1 MKSGRYYKKAGEFR
15 SEVMSLGDF
24 WHLLWFMMRSILVR
38 VPGKKTAKDVIRF
51 VEPSEVE
58 IHAEGEYQRLKG
70 VKEIVVEK
78 TKALKVV
85 GK

>member
-1 MKSGRYYKKAGEFR
+1 M
-15 SEVMSLGDF
+15 
-24 WHLLWFMMRSILVR
+24 R

-78 TKALKVV
+78 AKALKVV